1 MRIAL
6 GRVDLRALS
15 FSATG
20 EPPPYQ
26 VTLREGVGV
35 SGELVRE
42 RGQLQLRELAA
53 ERLLLDA
60 LRLAFGSV
68 LIRSERET
76 VIDGL
81 RGELTESVAQ
91 LALALNA
98 SALDATPLEVQT
110 DQLTLSGEASMQ
122 GVTLQV
128 SKDGGSLKIE
138 RLAVRKFRAQQGPFT
153 CATEQLSADGFE
165 LGWGAEVRVSA
176 TRVQLEELPLNL
188 SGDDQLVLQQLTC
201 TDFSLRGAR
210 ISVGSMQVER
220 AQLRLTFGPTESRPE
235 LGGTQRPPPARAPA
249 PNPAANKA
257 FDLSILD
264 GLSGVLSV
272 DAHVDFTIPIFGTRR
287 AKHELR
293 LGVEAGTVDYRE
305 IEGNLAP
312 LENLLLDF
320 SLRDDGLVLERG
332 IPLLPTRGFG
342 KPILRWPLSPSDRAL
357 ATNDRVRLSLLPRY
371 EVAGKARDD
380 ERDDD
385 DEPSESKLRKLALH
399 NIDLQLSLSPIPGLS
414 SALRAASIERLSAQG
429 SILHRSDDP
438 HTEGAVSGSM
448 RGLSL
453 SLDALG
459 LGARLLTLQTL
470 SVARVPRWQLRFAG
484 LSPQHFEVTLEG
496 LSVTGLRYA

>member
-15 FSATG
+15 FTASG

-26 VTLREGVGV
+26 VTLRNGHGV
-35 SGELVRE
+35 SGELSRE
-42 RGQLQLRELAA
+42 AGQLSLRELAA
-53 ERLLLDA
+53 ERLLFDA
-60 LRLAFGSV
+60 LRLAIGSV
-68 LIRSERET
+68 QIHSDRET
-76 VIDGL
+76 LIEGL
-81 RGELTESVAQ
+81 RGELTQSLTQ
-91 LALALNA
+91 LGLALNA
-98 SALDATPLEVQT
+98 ASVEATPLEVRA
-110 DQLTLSGEASMQ
+110 DELSLGGDAQLS

-138 RLAVRKFRAQQGPFT
+138 RLNVRKFRAQLGPFT

-176 TRVQLEELPLNL
+176 ARVELEELPLGL
-188 SGDDQLVLQQLTC
+188 SGDDQLLLQQLAC

-210 ISVGSMQVER
+210 VSVGEMQVQR
-220 AQLRLTFGPTESRPE
+220 AQLRLSFGGAGAHKPHASHTPK
-235 LGGTQRPPPARAPA
+235 

-257 FDLSILD
+257 FDLALLD
-264 GLSGVLSV
+264 GLSGALSV

-320 SLRDDGLVLERG
+320 SVRDDELVLERG

-342 KPILRWPLSPSDRAL
+342 KPILRWPLSASDRAL
-357 ATNDRVRLSLLPRY
+357 AANDRVRLSLLPRY

-380 ERDDD
+380 DD
-385 DEPSESKLRKLALH
+385 DEPSESALRKLALH
-399 NIDLQLSLSPIPGLS
+399 NIDLQLSLAPIPGLT
-414 SALRAASIERLSAQG
+414 SALRAASIDRLSAQG
-429 SILHRSDDP
+429 SVLHRSDDP
-438 HTEGAVSGSM
+438 NAEGQVSGSM
-448 RGLSL
+448 RGMAL
-453 SLDALG
+453 SLDGLG
-459 LGARLLTLQTL
+459 LGARLLTLQRL

-484 LSPQHFEVTLEG
+484 LAPRWFEITLEG
-496 LSVTGLRYA
+496 IDVSGFRFA